1 MTSRWGRFSMAT
13 VAAYNSFMRV
23 YSDPSLASARA
34 QFSAQ
39 QNAYNWR
46 WSYYNNSIFDNLGAW
61 NLYKSSNRLYRFTES
76 IYNPAARLAN
86 FYVGSVY
93 PGRLSVA
100 KDTKS
105 AIPLNEET
113 PDALRTAIGQLYQW
127 SNWQENKAVFVRY
140 GCVLGDVL
148 TEVVDDTER
157 QNVTLQ
163 NVWPGLVA
171 DLELDPTGNVK
182 MYVLEYDAFDEDDKQ
197 YKYRKTVDSASFKF
211 EHDDKVVQQYP
222 NPYGFVPATW
232 TRHRNEGADHGSPAM
247 RHTNKWDK
255 LNSLAS
261 HAHDQVH
268 KVFAAPVL
276 VAGDGSFT
284 NLDNSNTAKAGTAED
299 NPRLQESV
307 KILKGP
313 AGATIDVAALP
324 TSDALLYIESL
335 IGEIEHDHPEL
346 TFYSQ
351 LRDMSQVTGPAAS
364 RLMGDVQA
372 LLADAQATYD
382 QQLIKAIQ
390 MAVAI
395 GGWRL
400 QERAWTFGTRQQQAF
415 AGFNLDSYKA
425 GDLDFMI
432 DERELLP
439 LTELEKMEIESK
451 KIGLKQAEKELNTPT
466 PAPVFAG
473 R

>member
-1 MTSRWGRFSMAT
+1 MAT
-13 VAAYNSFMRV
+13 RAAYNTFVRV
-23 YSDPSLASARA
+23 YSDPSVEGARA
-34 QFSAQ
+34 VFSAH

-46 WSYYNNSIFDNLGAW
+46 WSYYNNSVFDNLGDW
-61 NLYKSSNRLYRFTES
+61 NTYKSANRMYRFS
-76 IYNPAARLAN
+76 RSLYNPAARLAN

-93 PGRLSVA
+93 PGRLSVE
-100 KDTKS
+100 KDAKS
-105 AIPLNEET
+105 AIPLNEST
-113 PDALRTAIGQLYQW
+113 PDDLRKAIGQLYQW

-140 GCVLGDVL
+140 GSVLGDVL
-148 TEVVDDTER
+148 TEVVDDTDR

-182 MYVLEYDAFDEDDKQ
+182 MYVIEYDAFDQDDRQ
-197 YKYRKTVDSASFKF
+197 YKYRKTVDGESFKI
-211 EHDDKVVQQYP
+211 EHDDKTILQYA

-232 TRHRNEGADHGSPAM
+232 TRHRNEGTDHGAPAM
-247 RHTNKWDK
+247 RHTNKWDD

-268 KVFAAPVL
+268 KVFGAPIVL
-276 VAGDGSFT
+276 SGSGSFT
-284 NLDNSNTAKAGTAED
+284 NLDNANTAKAGTSED
-299 NPRLQESV
+299 NPRMQESIKV
-307 KILKGP
+307 MKGP
-313 AGATIDVAALP
+313 ADAAIHVANLP
-324 TSDALLYIESL
+324 ASEAIPYMEKLIE
-335 IGEIEHDHPEL
+335 EIEHDHPEL

-382 QQLIKAIQ
+382 QQMIKSIQ

-400 QERAWTFGTRQQQAF
+400 QERAWTFATRQQQAF
-415 AGFNLDSYKA
+415 AGFNLGSYKA

-432 DERELLP
+432 DERDLLP

-451 KIGLKQAEKELNTPT
+451 KISIKEAEKQLATPVQ
-466 PAPVFAG
+466 PPVMVGA
-473 R
+473 